1 MQRSAAFCGGSSA
14 LSRKRGNF
22 MKKMMKIGAMA
33 CAGVMAMSMAAFAD
47 SDTGSNTEAVKIP
60 DGVYAIPTK
69 TDSTMFHVNALDN
82 QNAFL
87 TVKNGQETVTFRLA
101 AQGFDKLYV
110 GSSSEEAEKDT
121 ANQID
126 HQVRRGDSY
135 YFTIPLTKD
144 GKELVKGDTTLSV
157 LGHSVNRQTWYQ
169 HTLTLTYTGNE
180 QNLEHVKVTA
190 PAKTSITK
198 VTPKKK
204 AAKVS
209 WKKVTKNGSGYQI
222 QYAYNKKMKSAKTT
236 NIYYSDTTSRTVKN
250 LKSGKTCYFRV
261 RTEHFNGYKSGYS
274 GWSKVKTAKI
284 K

>member
-1 MQRSAAFCGGSSA
+1 
-14 LSRKRGNF
+14 

-60 DGVYAIPTK
+60 DGVYAIPVQ
-69 TDSTMFHVNALDN
+69 TDYFMLDVNKLDN
-82 QNAFL
+82 HNAFL
-87 TVKNGQETVTFRLA
+87 SVKDGTETLTFRLTGA
-101 AQGFDKLYV
+101 GYDCLYV
-110 GSSSEEAEKDT
+110 GSGTPASDG
-121 ANQID
+121 D
-126 HQVRRGDSY
+126 HQIKAQVKRGDSY
-135 YFTIPLTKD
+135 YFTVPLTKD
-144 GKELVKGDTTLSV
+144 GYSIVKGENKLTLQ
-157 LGHSVNRQTWYQ
+157 GHSARKQQWYPAHTW
-169 HTLTLTYTGNE
+169 TLTYTGNE
-180 QNLEHVKVTA
+180 QNLEHAKVAA

-222 QYAYNKKMKSAKTT
+222 QYAYNKKMKSAKTA